1 MKKSYRIIFLLPLA
15 IVSFAAALLLLG
27 LALLTALEYRPK
39 DREDAA
45 VAGNAQRQL
54 APKQEIKILSWNI
67 GYADLADYADFFMDG
82 GKHVQNSSPSQIH
95 QNLEAF
101 VKNINDL
108 KPDAVLL
115 QEVDLCAKRSHRI
128 NQVEFISSAMKEF
141 SYSFAYNFKAAF
153 VPFPLPPIGHVESGL
168 LTLSSFRVSSA
179 QRISLFV
186 PFKWP
191 VRIANLKRCLLVN
204 RIPVTAEGENGK
216 KELVLVNLHL
226 EAFDSGEGK
235 IKQTK
240 ILRDFMQ
247 AEYQKGNYVIAGGDF
262 NQTFSNSDISSYYQ
276 KPNGWKPGRLNL
288 ADFPQGWTLLQ
299 DPSIPT
305 CRSNGLVYR
314 GAEKSTFQFFCID
327 GFILSPNVS
336 VSSVKTID
344 LDFAHSDHNPVLLTC
359 SLK

>member
-15 IVSFAAALLLLG
+15 IISFAAALLLLG
-27 LALLTALEYRPK
+27 LILLTILEYRPGE
-39 DREDAA
+39 REKVGISSSATNSA
-45 VAGNAQRQL
+45 KRELNSQSQ
-54 APKQEIKILSWNI
+54 IKILSWNI

-108 KPDAVLL
+108 EPDAVLL

-168 LTLSSFRVSSA
+168 LTLSSCSVSSA

-204 RIPVTAEGENGK
+204 RIPLADCNR
-216 KELVLVNLHL
+216 ELVLVNLHL

-247 AEYQKGNYVIAGGDF
+247 TEYQKGNYVIAGGDF

-299 DPSIPT
+299 DPSVPT
-305 CRSNGLVYR
+305 CRSNGHVYR

-344 LDFAHSDHNPVLLTC
+344 LDFTHSDHNPVLLTA
-359 SLK
+359 SLQ

>member
-1 MKKSYRIIFLLPLA
+1 MLSLA

-82 GKHVQNSSPSQIH
+82 GKHVQNSRPSQIH

-101 VKNINDL
+101 VKNINGL
-108 KPDAVLL
+108 EPDAVLL

-168 LTLSSFRVSSA
+168 LTLSSCRVSSA

-204 RIPVTAEGENGK
+204 RIPLADCNR
-216 KELVLVNLHL
+216 ELVLVNLHL

-288 ADFPQGWTLLQ
+288 ANFPQGWTLLQ
-299 DPSIPT
+299 DPSVPT

-314 GAEKSTFQFFCID
+314 GSEKSTFQFFCID

-359 SLK
+359 SLLK

>member
-1 MKKSYRIIFLLPLA
+1 VKKRYRIIFLLPLA
-15 IVSFAAALLLLG
+15 IVSFAAALLLLV

-45 VAGNAQRQL
+45 VAGNAQKQL

-82 GKHVQNSSPSQIH
+82 GKHVQNSSTSQIH

-191 VRIANLKRCLLVN
+191 VRIANLKRCLLVS
-204 RIPVTAEGENGK
+204 RIPLADSNR
-216 KELVLVNLHL
+216 ELVLVNLHL

-235 IKQTK
+235 IQQTK
-240 ILRDFMQ
+240 KLKDFVL
-247 AEYQKGNYVIAGGDF
+247 AEYAKGNFVVAGGDF

-276 KPNGWKPGRLNL
+276 KPDGWKPGSLDI
-288 ADFPQGWTLLQ
+288 ADFPEGWTLLQ
-299 DPSIPT
+299 DPSVPS
-305 CRSNGLVYR
+305 CRSNGRVYKN
-314 GAEKSTFQFFCID
+314 ADKKSFQFFCID
-327 GFILSPNVS
+327 GFILSPNIIA
-336 VSSVKTID
+336 SSVKTID
-344 LDFAHSDHNPVLLTC
+344 LDFTHSDHNPVLLTC